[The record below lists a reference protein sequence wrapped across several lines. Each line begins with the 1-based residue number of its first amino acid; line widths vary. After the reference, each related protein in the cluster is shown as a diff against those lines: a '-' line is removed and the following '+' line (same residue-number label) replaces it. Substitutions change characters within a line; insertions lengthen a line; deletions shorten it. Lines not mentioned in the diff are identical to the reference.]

1 MDERGPLSCGPL
13 FSSLVECLLPFSDA
27 SISRMKIHN
36 TLTRK
41 LEDLVPLEPGHVRM
55 YTCGPT
61 VYNYAHIGNFRAYV
75 WEDLLRRSLK
85 LNGYQVTQVMNI
97 TDIEDKIIARM
108 QEEGKDLDSV
118 TAPNI
123 QAFFEDIDILRIE
136 RAEHYPKATEHIG
149 EMLALAATLQEK
161 GLTYDSRGSLYFRID
176 AFENYGCLSHLDKR
190 EIRDG
195 ARIDHDEYE
204 KEDARDFVLW
214 KGFREGEVGWDSP
227 FGKGR
232 PGWHLECSAMAM
244 KYLGETFDLHTGGV
258 DNIFPH
264 HENEIAQS
272 EAATGKPFVKY
283 WMHAAHLMV
292 DGGKM
297 SKSKGNFYTLRDIL
311 AKGYDPRAIRLLLLS
326 THYRTPLNFTFK
338 ALGQATAELERLDA
352 FLDRL
357 RREPLPEGRN
367 EAFER
372 QVQEEIDRFQDALAD
387 DLNISGALGSVFRLV
402 RESNSRLDAGEIP
415 KLSGKVLLDAMQ
427 RFDTVLAVMEKEEAP
442 ALDEKVD
449 TLIARRNQA
458 REARN
463 WAEADRI
470 RQELLDMG
478 ILLEDTPQGVRWKR
492 KAAKANGG
500 D

>member
-1 MDERGPLSCGPL
+1 MR
-13 FSSLVECLLPFSDA
+13 A
-27 SISRMKIHN
+27 MKFYD

-41 LEDLVPLEPGHVRM
+41 LETFEPLEPGKVRM

-85 LNGYQVTQVMNI
+85 LHGFQVTQVMNI

-108 QEEGKDLDSV
+108 QEEGVDLAAV
-118 TAPNI
+118 TEPNI
-123 QAFFEDIDILRIE
+123 QAFYDDIDILRIE
-136 RAEHYPKATEHIG
+136 RAEHYPKATEHIQ
-149 EMLALAATLQEK
+149 EMLDLAVILQEK
-161 GLTYDSRGSLYFRID
+161 GFTYSSQGSLYFRIE
-176 AFENYGCLSHLDKR
+176 AFKSYGRLSHLDKR

-195 ARIDHDEYE
+195 ARIDSDEYE

-214 KGFREGEVGWDSP
+214 KGFQEGEVGWESP
-227 FGKGR
+227 FGRGR

-244 KYLGETFDLHTGGV
+244 KYLGKTFDLHTGGV

-272 EAATGKPFVKY
+272 EAANGEPFVKY

-311 AKGYDPRAIRLLLLS
+311 EKGYDPRAIRLLLLS
-326 THYRTPLNFTFK
+326 THYRSPLNFTFK
-338 ALGQATAELERLDA
+338 ALGQAVAELERLDD

-357 RREPLPEGRN
+357 KREELPEGRN
-367 EAFER
+367 
-372 QVQEEIDRFQDALAD
+372 DRFEARIRTEVDNFRDDLAD
-387 DLNISGALGSVFRLV
+387 DLNISGALGAVFRLV
-402 RESNSRLDAGEIP
+402 REANSRLDAAELPAG
-415 KLSGKVLLDAMQ
+415 SCTVLREAMEL
-427 RFDTVLAVMEKEEAP
+427 FDTVLAVMENAEPDLEEAVG
-442 ALDEKVD
+442 ALIK
-449 TLIARRNQA
+449 RRTEA
-458 REARN
+458 REARD

-470 RQELLDMG
+470 RDELTGMG
-478 ILLEDTPQGVRWKR
+478 IVLEDTPQGVRWKR
-492 KAAKANGG
+492 RSVPS
-500 D
+500 